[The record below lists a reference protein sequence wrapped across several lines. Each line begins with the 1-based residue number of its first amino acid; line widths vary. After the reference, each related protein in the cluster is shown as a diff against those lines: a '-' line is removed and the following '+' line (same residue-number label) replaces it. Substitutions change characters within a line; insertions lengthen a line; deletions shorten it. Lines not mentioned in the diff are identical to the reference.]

1 MKNIF
6 ESIKRTPYQS
16 IASFL
21 ILFFTLFL
29 TLFFFTLTS
38 FFSGM
43 LDYVEAKPQ
52 VTVYFQPTVSE
63 ADIFKVRDDLTQSGK
78 TSSIKYV
85 SREDALK
92 IYREMNKSNPLLLE
106 MVSSDILP
114 ASLEVYAKQPEYLNQ
129 IADYLKNKPGID
141 EVEFQKNIVDKLM
154 SITDILRKVSIFIFM
169 FLLLISFV
177 VLMTTTAFKI
187 ALRKEEIELMQ
198 LLGATKG
205 YIRRPY
211 LVEGMFFG
219 LVSGTFA
226 FIIYYGIFFLA
237 SGFLN
242 SYLTG
247 ISDIEFYHLGSLG
260 LFVWPPSILFIAL
273 SYFITIF
280 FGITIG
286 LIGNY
291 LSTSK
296 YIE

>member
-1 MKNIF
+1 MRTIF

-63 ADIFKVRDDLTQSGK
+63 SDIFKVRDDLTQSGK
-78 TSSIKYV
+78 TASIKYV
-85 SREDALK
+85 SREEALK
-92 IYREMNKSNPLLLE
+92 VYREMNKSNPLLLE

-114 ASLEVYAKQPEYLNQ
+114 ASLEVYAKEPEYLNQ
-129 IADYLKNKPGID
+129 IADYLKDKPGID

-154 SITDILRKVSIFIFM
+154 SITDILRKVSVFIFV
-169 FLLLISFV
+169 FLLIISFV

-187 ALRKEEIELMQ
+187 ALKKDEIELMQ
-198 LLGATKG
+198 LLGASKG

-226 FIIYYGIFFLA
+226 FIIYYGIFFLLG
-237 SGFLN
+237 GFLN
-242 SYLTG
+242 NYLTG
-247 ISDIEFYHLGSLG
+247 ISNLEFYGLGSLG
-260 LFVWPPSILFIAL
+260 LFVWPPSISFIAL

-280 FGITIG
+280 FGLVIG
-286 LIGNY
+286 LIGNF